1 LKQNRFS
8 VIGYNTDALFQP
20 PQSLNARHRPPKVL
34 MPTRSPLKSAL
45 PLVALLTLV
54 WGTTWVLFPYA
65 VKEVSV
71 WTFRAISVTLA
82 GISLLGIAALRGLPL
97 SIPRASRPTL
107 VGAALVYLVIWNVA
121 STFAAVLI
129 PSGQAA
135 VLGFTM
141 PLWATLIGWAFW
153 GERPSARL
161 GLAVA
166 LGGVG
171 VGLLL
176 ARSADAYANAP
187 LGFALGLLAAV
198 GWALGTL
205 LIKRRPIEA
214 PALVHTGWQLLVAAV
229 PISAAALYFGDGVL
243 FMPSWP
249 SIAVI
254 TYIALMPM
262 ALGNVVWFSIVRVL
276 PANVAALS
284 SVMVPVVAMVV
295 GAVVHQE
302 PLGVTQLVAM
312 VCCAAGLLLVLTR
325 PGPAVT
331 TVA

>member
-1 LKQNRFS
+1 MS
-8 VIGYNTDALFQP
+8 
-20 PQSLNARHRPPKVL
+20 HH
-34 MPTRSPLKSAL
+34 SPLKTAL
-45 PLVALLTLV
+45 PLVVVLTLV
-54 WGTTWVLFPYA
+54 WGTTWVLFPLA

-71 WTFRAISVTLA
+71 WTFRAVSVTSA
-82 GISLLGIAALRGLPL
+82 GLSLLAIAALRGMSLT
-97 SIPRASRPTL
+97 IPRKSWPTL
-107 VGAALVYLVIWNVA
+107 VGAALVFLAIWNVA

-135 VLGFTM
+135 ILGFTM
-141 PLWATLIGWAFW
+141 PLWATLIGWVVW
-153 GERPSARL
+153 GERPSRRL

-176 ARSADAYANAP
+176 ARSAAAYANAP
-187 LGFALGLLAAV
+187 LGFALGLLAAF

-205 LIKRRPIEA
+205 LLKRRPIKA

-229 PISAAALYFGDGVL
+229 PITAAALYFGDGVL

-254 TYIALMPM
+254 AYITLMPM

-284 SVMVPVVAMVV
+284 SVMVPVVAMVC
-295 GAVVHQE
+295 GAIVYQE
-302 PLGVTQLVAM
+302 PLGLTQLMAM
-312 VCCAAGLLLVLTR
+312 VCCAAGLLLALTK
-325 PGPAVT
+325 PGQRAKT
-331 TVA
+331 TD

>member
-1 LKQNRFS
+1 
-8 VIGYNTDALFQP
+8 
-20 PQSLNARHRPPKVL
+20 
-34 MPTRSPLKSAL
+34 MPNSSSLKSAL
-45 PLVALLTLV
+45 PLVIVLTLV

-71 WTFRAISVTLA
+71 WTFRAVSVTIA
-82 GISLLGIAALRGLPL
+82 GLSLLAIAALRGLPL
-97 SIPRASRPTL
+97 SIPRASWPTL
-107 VGAALVYLVIWNVA
+107 VGAALVFLVIWNIA

-135 VLGFTM
+135 LLGFTM
-141 PLWATLIGWAFW
+141 PLWVTLVAWAVW
-153 GERPSARL
+153 GERPSLRL

-171 VGLLL
+171 VGLLM
-176 ARSADAYANAP
+176 AKGADAYVRAP

-198 GWALGTL
+198 GWAIGTVML
-205 LIKRRPIEA
+205 KRRPIAA

-229 PISAAALYFGDGVL
+229 PISAAALYFGDGIL

-276 PANVAALS
+276 PVNVAALS
-284 SVMVPVVAMVV
+284 SVMVPVVAMIV
-295 GAVVHQE
+295 GAVVHRE
-302 PLGVTQLVAM
+302 PLGLTQGVAM
-312 VCCAAGLLLVLTR
+312 LCCAAGLLLALTK
-325 PGPAVT
+325 PKGTPNSGA
-331 TVA
+331 

>member
-1 LKQNRFS
+1 LKQNRFN
-8 VIGYNTDALFQP
+8 VIDGEAHASRFRR
-20 PQSLNARHRPPKVL
+20 QSFNARLRSKKIPMPHR
-34 MPTRSPLKSAL
+34 SSLKSAL

-82 GISLLGIAALRGLPL
+82 GISLLAIAALRGLPL
-97 SIPRASRPTL
+97 SIPRPHWPTL
-107 VGAALVYLVIWNVA
+107 VGAALVYLVIWNIA

-141 PLWATLIGWAFW
+141 PLWATLIGWASW

-171 VGLLL
+171 VGLLM

-187 LGFALGLLAAV
+187 LGFALGLLAAL

-205 LIKRRPIEA
+205 LLKRRPIAA

-229 PISAAALYFGDGVL
+229 PITAAALYFGDGML

-249 SIAVI
+249 SITVI

-284 SVMVPVVAMVV
+284 SVMVPVVAMVF
-295 GAVVHQE
+295 GAIVHQE
-302 PLGVTQLVAM
+302 PLGLIQLVAM
-312 VCCAAGLLLVLTR
+312 ACCAGGLLLALTK
-325 PGPAVT
+325 PGPTVKTAV
-331 TVA
+331 

>member
-1 LKQNRFS
+1 MAS
-8 VIGYNTDALFQP
+8 
-20 PQSLNARHRPPKVL
+20 RPKIP
-34 MPTRSPLKSAL
+34 MPHPSPLKSAL

-65 VKEVSV
+65 VREVSV
-71 WTFRAISVTLA
+71 WTFRAVSVTFA
-82 GISLLGIAALRGLPL
+82 GLSLLAIAASRGLPL
-97 SIPRASRPTL
+97 SIPRANWPTL
-107 VGAALVYLVIWNVA
+107 VGAALVYLVIWNIA

-135 VLGFTM
+135 ILGFTM
-141 PLWATLIGWAFW
+141 PLWATLIAWAFW
-153 GERPSARL
+153 GERPTLRL

-171 VGLLL
+171 VGLLM

-187 LGFALGLLAAV
+187 LGFALGLLAAI
-198 GWALGTL
+198 GWAFGTL
-205 LIKRRPIEA
+205 LIKRRPIDA
-214 PALVHTGWQLLVAAV
+214 PAMVHTGWQLLVAAV
-229 PISAAALYFGDGVL
+229 PIIAAALYFGDGAL

-254 TYIALMPM
+254 AYITLMPM

-284 SVMVPVVAMVV
+284 SVMVPVVAMVC
-295 GAVVHQE
+295 GAIVYQE
-302 PLGVTQLVAM
+302 PLGLIQLVAM
-312 VCCAAGLLLVLTR
+312 VCCAAGLLLALTK
-325 PGPAVT
+325 PAPMVKNT
-331 TVA
+331 A

>member
-1 LKQNRFS
+1 M
-8 VIGYNTDALFQP
+8 TD
-20 PQSLNARHRPPKVL
+20 
-34 MPTRSPLKSAL
+34 RSPLQTAL
-45 PLVALLTLV
+45 PLVVVLTLV
-54 WGTTWVLFPYA
+54 WGTTWILFPLA

-71 WTFRAISVTLA
+71 WTFRAVSVTLA
-82 GISLLGIAALRGLPL
+82 GLGLLAIAALRGMSLTV
-97 SIPRASRPTL
+97 PRTSWPTL
-107 VGAALVYLVIWNVA
+107 VGAALVFLVIWNIA

-135 VLGFTM
+135 ILGFTM
-141 PLWATLIGWAFW
+141 PLWATLIGWAVW
-153 GERPSARL
+153 GERPSLRL

-166 LGGVG
+166 LSGMG

-176 ARSADAYANAP
+176 ARSIGAYANAP
-187 LGFALGLLAAV
+187 LGFALGLLAAF

-205 LIKRRPIEA
+205 LLKRRPIEA

-229 PISAAALYFGDGVL
+229 PITAAALYFGDGMP

-254 TYIALMPM
+254 AYITLMPM

-284 SVMVPVVAMVV
+284 SVMVPVVAMVC
-295 GAVVHQE
+295 GAIVYQE
-302 PLGVTQLVAM
+302 PLGLTQLIAM
-312 VCCAAGLLLVLTR
+312 VCCASGLLLALTK
-325 PGPAVT
+325 PGRG
-331 TVA
+331 

>member
-1 LKQNRFS
+1 M
-8 VIGYNTDALFQP
+8 TD
-20 PQSLNARHRPPKVL
+20 
-34 MPTRSPLKSAL
+34 RSPLQTAL
-45 PLVALLTLV
+45 PLVVVLTLV
-54 WGTTWVLFPYA
+54 WGTTWILFPLA

-71 WTFRAISVTLA
+71 WTFRAVSVTLA
-82 GISLLGIAALRGLPL
+82 GLGLLAVAALRGVSLTV
-97 SIPRASRPTL
+97 PRTSWPTL
-107 VGAALVYLVIWNVA
+107 VGAALVFLVIWNIA

-135 VLGFTM
+135 ILGFTM
-141 PLWATLIGWAFW
+141 PLWATLIGWAVW
-153 GERPSARL
+153 GERPTLRL

-166 LGGVG
+166 LSGMG

-176 ARSADAYANAP
+176 ARSIKAYANAP
-187 LGFALGLLAAV
+187 LGFALGLLAAF

-205 LIKRRPIEA
+205 LLKRRPIEA

-229 PISAAALYFGDGVL
+229 PITAAALYFGDGML

-254 TYIALMPM
+254 AYITLMPM

-284 SVMVPVVAMVV
+284 SVMVPVVAMVC
-295 GAVVHQE
+295 GAIVYQE
-302 PLGVTQLVAM
+302 PLGLTQLVAM
-312 VCCAAGLLLVLTR
+312 VCCASGLLLALTQ
-325 PGPAVT
+325 PGRG
-331 TVA
+331 

>member
-1 LKQNRFS
+1 
-8 VIGYNTDALFQP
+8 
-20 PQSLNARHRPPKVL
+20 
-34 MPTRSPLKSAL
+34 MPYRSPLKSAL
-45 PLVALLTLV
+45 PLVVVLTLV
-54 WGTTWVLFPYA
+54 WGTTWVLFPFA

-71 WTFRAISVTLA
+71 WTFRAVSVTFA
-82 GISLLGIAALRGLPL
+82 GCSLLAIAALRGLPL
-97 SIPRASRPTL
+97 AVPRTSWPTL
-107 VGAALVYLVIWNVA
+107 VGAALVYLVIWNIA

-135 VLGFTM
+135 ILGFTM
-141 PLWATLIGWAFW
+141 PLWVTLISWAFW
-153 GERPSARL
+153 GERPSKRL

-176 ARSADAYANAP
+176 ARSAGAYANAP

-205 LIKRRPIEA
+205 LVKRRPIEA
-214 PALVHTGWQLLVAAV
+214 PALVHTGWQLLIAAV
-229 PISAAALYFGDGVL
+229 PITAAALCFGDGIL

-254 TYIALMPM
+254 AYIALMPM

-284 SVMVPVVAMVV
+284 SVMVPVVAMVC
-295 GAVVHQE
+295 GAIVYQE
-302 PLGVTQLVAM
+302 PLGLIQLIAM
-312 VCCAAGLLLVLTR
+312 GCCAAGLLLALTKPR
-325 PGPAVT
+325 QTIETEA
-331 TVA
+331 

>member
-1 LKQNRFS
+1 M
-8 VIGYNTDALFQP
+8 TD
-20 PQSLNARHRPPKVL
+20 
-34 MPTRSPLKSAL
+34 RSPLQTAL
-45 PLVALLTLV
+45 PLVVVLTLV
-54 WGTTWVLFPYA
+54 WGTTWILFPLA

-71 WTFRAISVTLA
+71 WTFRAVSVTLA
-82 GISLLGIAALRGLPL
+82 GLSLLAIAALRGMSLTV
-97 SIPRASRPTL
+97 PRTSWPAL
-107 VGAALVYLVIWNVA
+107 VGAALVFLVVWNIA

-135 VLGFTM
+135 ILGFTM
-141 PLWATLIGWAFW
+141 PLWATLISWAVW
-153 GERPSARL
+153 GERPSLRL

-166 LGGVG
+166 LSGIG

-176 ARSADAYANAP
+176 VRSIEAYANAP
-187 LGFALGLLAAV
+187 LGFALGLLAAF

-205 LIKRRPIEA
+205 LLKRRPIES

-229 PISAAALYFGDGVL
+229 PITAAALYFGDGIL

-254 TYIALMPM
+254 AYITLMPM

-284 SVMVPVVAMVV
+284 SVMVPVVAMVC
-295 GAVVHQE
+295 GAIVYQE
-302 PLGVTQLVAM
+302 PLGLTQLIAM
-312 VCCAAGLLLVLTR
+312 VCCASGLILALTQ
-325 PGPAVT
+325 PGRG
-331 TVA
+331 